1 MCGFLQSDP
10 PAHSF
15 KLGTQKMSRSGTQR
29 LYPLRFSR
37 LLPSP
42 TWAVA
47 RGTYSPAATTSPF
60 HLHLINIWSTSHTL
74 SRHPCVGSS
83 RKRRPGPLRTLP
95 TRVSLA
101 CSSLHSRCK
110 AAICLSLA
118 SSALAVSL
126 RSRARWRAMA
136 LRHNSKL
143 DPGRGT
149 GALT

>member
-1 MCGFLQSDP
+1 MCGFLQTDP
-10 PAHSF
+10 LAHTF
-15 KLGTQKMSRSGTQR
+15 NPGAWKCPGLGLM
-29 LYPLRFSR
+29 LHPLWFGR
-37 LLPSP
+37 LLPTP

-47 RGTYSPAATTSPF
+47 RGTYSRAASTSPL
-60 HLHLINIWSTSHTL
+60 HLHLINIWSTSHTP

-83 RKRRPGPLRTLP
+83 SKRSQGPLRTLP
-95 TRVSLA
+95 ARESLA

-126 RSRARWRAMA
+126 RSRARWRARA
-136 LRHNSKL
+136 FRHNSKL
-143 DPGRGT
+143 DPDRGT